1 MPSGHS
7 QIVGY
12 LAAYMI
18 YRAINHKKHKNKP
31 LKKILWEEKYL
42 IVTCIIIV
50 LMGMI
55 GRLNKNI
62 GGFMSADPNGCHTIE
77 QTIVGT
83 LFGIIYGVIFSK
95 IYKNL
100 S

>member
-12 LAAYMI
+12 LAGYLI
-18 YRAINHKKHKNKP
+18 YRAISREKHKNKP
-31 LKKILWEEKYL
+31 IKQILWEEKYL
-42 IVTCIIIV
+42 VITCIIIV

-62 GGFMSADPNGCHTIE
+62 GGFMSADPNGCHTNRTNNYWSAYWNCLVLYLVRYI
-77 QTIVGT
+77 
-83 LFGIIYGVIFSK
+83 
-95 IYKNL
+95 KNF
-100 S
+100 